1 MKRHL
6 LHFLFVAPLFITSGS
21 AACEAEEELLEI
33 KVPHRLC
40 KHDAE
45 CVRIVLECSCNCGMP
60 VNRRFVGL
68 YLEAKE
74 KRCRDLSGPMCKMF
88 CPGVNR
94 CISGICEVSREVER
108 PG

>member
-1 MKRHL
+1 M
-6 LHFLFVAPLFITSGS
+6 TSGS
-21 AACEAEEELLEI
+21 GAAEAEQELLE
-33 KVPHRLC
+33 VEGRHRLC

-45 CVRIVLECSCNCGMP
+45 CVRMVLECSCSCGMS

-74 KRCRDLSGPMCKMF
+74 KRCRDYSGPMCKMS
-88 CPGVNR
+88 CPGVER
-94 CISGICEVSREVER
+94 CISGICEVLREVKQ